1 MCVNYIV
8 YIWTFVELAPLELY
22 HFGKREALE
31 FVDLMEDQ
39 FDDLMLFDAALY
51 TKSQASHLKD
61 EEHWDP
67 TQVYGVRGKLPKA
80 VPEALKEVK
89 TQRSEELCLASDFE
103 LKQVEGYL
111 RLNQGRDQN
120 LQIVSVRRLFGR
132 LLLILYNIGR
142 YYWAFLV

>member
-1 MCVNYIV
+1 M
-8 YIWTFVELAPLELY
+8 ALY

-31 FVDLMEDQ
+31 FIDLMEDQ
-39 FDDLMLFDAALY
+39 WDDLMLFDAALY

-67 TQVYGVRGKLPKA
+67 AQVYGVRGKMPKA
-80 VPEALKEVK
+80 EPEALKNVK
-89 TQRSEELCLASDFE
+89 TQRSDELCLASDFE

-120 LQIVSVRRLFGR
+120 LQIVAVRRLFGR
-132 LLLILYNIGR
+132 LLLILYTIGR
-142 YYWAFLV
+142 YYWALIVLSLVSSY